1 MGFSAVKK
9 VEIEGEVHDA
19 EGSGEQQC
27 PPVES
32 QRRSTQTRDHGHA
45 IQVDDQISVT
55 VANGSRTSP
64 ESRWPLTALRLVGMD
79 YNAARAEASGAT
91 SATS

>member
-1 MGFSAVKK
+1 M
-9 VEIEGEVHDA
+9 
-19 EGSGEQQC
+19 
-27 PPVES
+27 
-32 QRRSTQTRDHGHA
+32 T